1 MGDGKEPDKTSKVMI
16 VGFAVILILGGAY
29 GLSNNDLGWS
39 AIILG
44 SLILLYYI
52 FPSNLTKQFKR
63 KKLVE

>member
-1 MGDGKEPDKTSKVMI
+1 MGDEKEPDKTSKAMI

-39 AIILG
+39 GIILG

-52 FPSNLTKQFKR
+52 FTK
-63 KKLVE
+63 